1 MAKKKTFFEESAT
14 NNNLTYWQY
23 FNRLLELSVSMFEW
37 KNLPDSIDRRFLE
50 LTLFS
55 DGKALFFEDKDLIV
69 NASDSGY
76 LALQCTATAPF
87 NVYRIPMRRR
97 AYSVNGYQRELTDKD
112 SVIIWNNYLH
122 KNSYLDVLQFAKRL
136 YNLDRIIDVN
146 ANAQKTPV
154 LITCTEQQKLTMKN
168 IYMQMDGNA
177 PVIFGD
183 KNLDLN
189 TIKALKT
196 DAPYVCDKLYQLKTQ
211 IWNEALTYL
220 GISNTNVTKK
230 ERMIS
235 DEVIRN
241 MGGVIA
247 SRYSRLE
254 SRREAAEQINRMFGL
269 NIEVNYRDDFREAD
283 DEIMIEGMTGE
294 KDKMSVLATDLNTTT
309 PVKTMKGGGSR

>member
-1 MAKKKTFFEESAT
+1 MAKKKTFFEESAA

-23 FNRLLELSVSMFEW
+23 FNRLLELSISMFEW
-37 KNLPDSIDRRFLE
+37 VNLPESVDRRFLE

-168 IYMQMDGNA
+168 IYMQYDGNA

-189 TIKALKT
+189 DLKVLKT
-196 DAPYVCDKLYQLKTQ
+196 DAPYICDKLYQLKTQ

-283 DEIMIEGMTGE
+283 DEFMLEGDTGDGE
-294 KDKMSVLATDLNTTT
+294 SKIVMVHDERTRSE
-309 PVKTMKGGGSR
+309 R